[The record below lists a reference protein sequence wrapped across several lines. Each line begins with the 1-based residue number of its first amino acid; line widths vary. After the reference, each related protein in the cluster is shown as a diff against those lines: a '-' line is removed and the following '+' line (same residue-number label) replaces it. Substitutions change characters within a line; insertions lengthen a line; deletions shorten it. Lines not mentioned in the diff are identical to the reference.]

1 MLPRMWLNRIF
12 SFNDFR
18 CQFLSLWITAW
29 RQAPLEIWNL
39 GTILY
44 FPLSP
49 SIPTKTHS
57 ASMCHKWTQQ
67 VHLFFFFFLIRFVVQ
82 WNNSP
87 FQWRETQETSAKN
100 GKKYLENRVWKNMD
114 CISPSERF
122 ESHIYLNYWVKRT
135 ITTGDLRRDLKKE
148 KVAKIMF
155 SFISWN
161 LHEGWDEWFHYHSTH
176 QQQETP

>member
-1 MLPRMWLNRIF
+1 MLPRTWLNRIF
-12 SFNDFR
+12 SFNNYSVETGAFGDLKPGNDLIFPPN
-18 CQFLSLWITAW
+18 
-29 RQAPLEIWNL
+29 PLHPNKNTPTLDVPIN
-39 GTILY
+39 
-44 FPLSP
+44 SP
-49 SIPTKTHS
+49 SRYTR
-57 ASMCHKWTQQ
+57 
-67 VHLFFFFFLIRFVVQ
+67 LFFLIRSVVQ

-87 FQWRETQETSAKN
+87 FQWGEMQETSAKN
-100 GKKYLENRVWKNMD
+100 CKNYLENRFRNNMD

-122 ESHIYLNYWVKRT
+122 ESHIYLNYWVNRT

-161 LHEGWDEWFHYHSTH
+161 LHEGWDEWFHFHSTH